1 VTTPGPAAGVR
12 KHGQDRRATGNPVY
26 RGAGPNPTSGTVDPS
41 GYVDRERRSGLAKAV
56 LAAGRPG
63 ASQAQPAGGGPSVD
77 PQLVGETASR
87 VDRREIIRRLA
98 RRMTPPTG

>member
-1 VTTPGPAAGVR
+1 MTTPGPVAGVR

-41 GYVDRERRSGLAKAV
+41 GYVDRERRSGLAKAI
-56 LAAGRPG
+56 LTPSGESGAGTSQPG
-63 ASQAQPAGGGPSVD
+63 VSPD
-77 PQLVGETASR
+77 LVGETASR

-98 RRMTPPTG
+98 RRMTPPTGG